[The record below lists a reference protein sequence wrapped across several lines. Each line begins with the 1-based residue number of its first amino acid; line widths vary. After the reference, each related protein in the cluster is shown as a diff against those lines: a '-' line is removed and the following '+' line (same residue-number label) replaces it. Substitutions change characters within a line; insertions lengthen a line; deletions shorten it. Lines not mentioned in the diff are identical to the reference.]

1 MAIETAEER
10 QVLVD
15 LGARI
20 RARRQARGL
29 TLAALALRCGLPA
42 AALSQI
48 ETGKRDLR
56 VSSLFRIAV
65 ALGVTMETLLAVAA
79 PRETEPDP
87 DAGYDLG
94 DLL

>member
-48 ETGKRDLR
+48 ETGKRDLPGVQS
-56 VSSLFRIAV
+56 VSHRRGAWSDHGDIA
-65 ALGVTMETLLAVAA
+65 GGGCA
-79 PRETEPDP
+79 PRNG
-87 DAGYDLG
+87 ARSRRGL
-94 DLL
+94 